1 MKLRRKKK
9 IGVRLMCAVP
19 DSRERPFLQY
29 KIRIQYKKDLF
40 DEKIKSKNLG
50 ARKGYLRCEYL

>member
-1 MKLRRKKK
+1 
-9 IGVRLMCAVP
+9 MCAIP

-40 DEKIKSKNLG
+40 DEKN
-50 ARKGYLRCEYL
+50 EV